1 MLTDYF
7 EIAIIELP
15 KAVKAY
21 EKTPNDELLQW
32 MMFLQ
37 NPEEKEVTRIMEENE
52 DIKEAKEELERISQD
67 DILRRKALSRI
78 IDTADR
84 LQFEDDLKEAK
95 EKLREAEERVVVET
109 KKALTK
115 GEEKKTREVI
125 QNLKNMNLTIPQIAQ
140 AVGLDEKKIEEIL
153 KEEK

>member
-95 EKLREAEERVVVET
+95 EEAR
-109 KKALTK
+109 KKA
-115 GEEKKTREVI
+115 EKALVEGKTEGKKEKTREVI
-125 QNLKNMNLTIPQIAQ
+125 QNLKNMNLTKQQIAQ
-140 AVGLDEKKIEEIL
+140 AVGLDEKQIEEIL
-153 KEEK
+153 KEKK